1 MPDVT
6 RPKQRVYP
14 VIHLI
19 PHGVIEVIEIRSVTD
34 IADVVGD
41 RYVDS
46 LSSADGR
53 IDFWFSSSLRQPR
66 TLNRRAIELLLA
78 TANFTASTVPLLRGQ
93 VLLASHDSSG
103 HPAGLTKD
111 CLDRLRRPNAL
122 GWRDHWVLDR
132 RCR

>member
-1 MPDVT
+1 MPDVI
-6 RPKQRVYP
+6 RPMQRVYP

-19 PHGVIEVIEIRSVTD
+19 PHGVIEVIEIRSVPD

-41 RYVDS
+41 PYVDS

-53 IDFWFSSSLRQPR
+53 IDFWFSPSLQQPR
-66 TLNRRAIELLLA
+66 ALNRRATELLLA
-78 TANFTASTVPLLRGQ
+78 TTRFTASTVPLLRGQ

-103 HPAGLTKD
+103 RPAGLTKD
-111 CLDRLRRPNAL
+111 CIDRLRKPNAIS
-122 GWRDHWVLDR
+122 WHDHWVLDR